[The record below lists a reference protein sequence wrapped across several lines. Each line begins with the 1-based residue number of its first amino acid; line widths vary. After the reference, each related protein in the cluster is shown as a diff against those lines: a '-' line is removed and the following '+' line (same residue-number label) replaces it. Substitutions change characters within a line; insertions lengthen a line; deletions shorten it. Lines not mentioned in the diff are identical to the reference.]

1 MDSNMLRSNPTHLTL
16 FYSKRTGDIKKFTTG
31 ITDLIKAFGNDEGKE
46 LSLVYDTLVIEFE
59 ENIIKNYKEYKVLNG
74 EVVSK
79 KTTLENL
86 EKQQAILLLESATK
100 DIIINNLQNDI
111 ASVLLKLAQGGN

>member
-1 MDSNMLRSNPTHLTL
+1 MLRSNPTHLTL